1 MQGSRNENTGPG
13 IAGLSRVRHPKAEGT
28 TAQVGQPA
36 PGAARLPVLA
46 IHAILTILT
55 RGPERYEGC
64 TVLPLEH
71 HNTADTR
78 TDLIGD
84 VHIMDADNNIFEGYE
99 IKHNIPISS
108 SLIQASLDKFR
119 GVQVERFYILT
130 TYHHDSYAEF
140 EPDIQQIA
148 QAHGRQLIVNGVYP
162 TLRYYLRLIK
172 STDEFVSDYVSHL
185 ETDPS
190 VTFQMKQAWNEII
203 AS

>member
-1 MQGSRNENTGPG
+1 MN
-13 IAGLSRVRHPKAEGT
+13 HGT
-28 TAQVGQPA
+28 SQQ
-36 PGAARLPVLA
+36 A
-46 IHAILTILT
+46 ID
-55 RGPERYEGC
+55 E
-64 TVLPLEH
+64 
-71 HNTADTR
+71 
-78 TDLIGD
+78 
-84 VHIMDADNNIFEGYE
+84 
-99 IKHNIPISS
+99 
-108 SLIQASLDKFR
+108 FR

-190 VTFQMKQAWNEII
+190 ITFQMKQAWNEIV
-203 AS
+203 AT